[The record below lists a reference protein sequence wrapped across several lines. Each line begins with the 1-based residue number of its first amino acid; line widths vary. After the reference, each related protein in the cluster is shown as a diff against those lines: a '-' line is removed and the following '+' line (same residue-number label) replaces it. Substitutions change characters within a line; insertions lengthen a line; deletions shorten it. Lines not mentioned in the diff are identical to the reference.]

1 MLRGDLTR
9 VQKWSHE
16 AMVNSFELRFACSTK
31 GYNFLRNKMHYPLPS
46 IRTQQQRLEHVHFD
60 TGILHEIFELLRSK
74 VASMSAN
81 DRDCGVVL
89 DEMSIDQSLSFCN
102 NNKKMFGNATIPGQN
117 QKATHGLVVMLVGIH
132 SRWKQVVAYH
142 FTGNTIPEDF
152 HKSLVVDVIQRAENL
167 RLNVHFVTTDC
178 VPNNI
183 RMCNDFGVKHS
194 KNEVL
199 NSNLKYIL
207 SERMTK

>member
-1 MLRGDLTR
+1 
-9 VQKWSHE
+9 
-16 AMVNSFELRFACSTK
+16 
-31 GYNFLRNKMHYPLPS
+31 
-46 IRTQQQRLEHVHFD
+46 
-60 TGILHEIFELLRSK
+60 
-74 VASMSAN
+74 
-81 DRDCGVVL
+81 
-89 DEMSIDQSLSFCN
+89 
-102 NNKKMFGNATIPGQN
+102 MFGNATIPGQN